1 MPHIWNGASDVAPRS
16 YVCGYCNHK
25 VGPNKAFFTN
35 SQPQVYAYICSHC
48 GRPTYFDSDGKQYPG
63 VPIGSPVE
71 HVPAEIAALYNESRQ
86 CASVGSYTSAVLT
99 CRKILMHV
107 AVEKGAKEG
116 ESFVSYV
123 EYLAGQGY
131 VPPDGKAWVDYIRQK
146 GNEANHEIK
155 VMNAQ
160 DAQALI
166 TFIEMLLKFVYEF
179 PKKVPQAGP

>member
-1 MPHIWNGASDVAPRS
+1 
-16 YVCGYCNHK
+16 
-25 VGPNKAFFTN
+25 
-35 SQPQVYAYICSHC
+35 
-48 GRPTYFDSDGKQYPG
+48 
-63 VPIGSPVE
+63 
-71 HVPAEIAALYNESRQ
+71 
-86 CASVGSYTSAVLT
+86 
-99 CRKILMHV
+99 MHV